1 MWNLPEA
8 GIKLVSLAL
17 AGALFTVEP
26 PGKPQ
31 TFKNKLFWVLSFEF
45 PNYLKQSTQLHT
57 GFLIVRKLPLYMF
70 YQLTICS
77 IVCPMSVS
85 QSVQSLSRV
94 WLFATPWIPAR
105 QASLSI
111 TNSRSSPKLL
121 SIESVMPSSHLIL
134 CRLSPPAPNPS
145 QHQSLFCAV
154 HLVHSSFYFC
164 FVLLCI
170 ETWRAK

>member
-1 MWNLPEA
+1 MWNLPEV

-17 AGALFTVEP
+17 AGGLFTIEP

-31 TFKNKLFWVLSFEF
+31 TFINKLFWVLRFEF
-45 PNYLKQSTQLHT
+45 PDYLKQSTQLHT

-77 IVCPMSVS
+77 IVSPMSVS

-94 WLFATPWIPAR
+94 RLFTTPWIAAR

-134 CRLSPPAPNPS
+134 CHPFLLLPPIPPS
-145 QHQSLFCAV
+145 IRVFSNESTLKSCAFSALLILFFALFCYV
-154 HLVHSSFYFC
+154 
-164 FVLLCI
+164 
-170 ETWRAK
+170 